1 MRHGAP
7 NNHRPVARS
16 TPHLRE
22 FLADT
27 LTPVSVFSRLRT
39 MSNLRFLFESISGG
53 EQVSRFSFAGAA
65 PAEVLLLFEDRVLV
79 ADPERLD
86 DARPLEGPPL
96 ETLQRRMESIR
107 TGGDHGELPFIGG
120 WVGYFGW
127 DLIRLL
133 EHLPNRPPDDYGLPI
148 AMFARYDAVVIID
161 HARQRIVLVS
171 NEIDGEGTGVASVSA
186 EVAERRLDLLTEVL
200 SSSSEAAAKTL
211 PTGDLTPARLSPPTL
226 SDEEYREVVGR
237 AKEYIAAGD
246 IFQMVPARRWQIEE
260 DLDPLALYRSL
271 RLVNPSP
278 YMFLLESPDVTLVG
292 GSPEVLVRAQDDTFA
307 VRPIAGTRPRG
318 ETPVEDKELE
328 REMLDDPKE
337 VAEHVMLVDL
347 GRNDLGRV
355 GRAGTVRVSD
365 FMVVEKY
372 SHVMHIVS
380 NVEAERAPGR
390 SALDALF
397 ACFPA
402 GTLSG
407 APKIRALEIIDE
419 LEPVARGPYGGAVGY
434 LSFNGDMDTCI
445 TIRTLVVQPGRIT
458 VSAGAGLVADS
469 DPEAEQQETRAKA
482 AALLR
487 AVALAKELDAAE
499 RADDASRRVETEKPE
514 VEVAS

>member
-1 MRHGAP
+1 MSAKDQLATAP
-7 NNHRPVARS
+7 ALARA

-27 LTPVSVFSRLRT
+27 LTPVSVFSRLRGL
-39 MSNLRFLFESISGG
+39 SDFRFLFESISGG

-65 PAEVLLLFEDRVLV
+65 PSEVLLLFEDRVLV

-86 DARPLEGPPL
+86 DARPLDAPPL
-96 ETLQRRMESIR
+96 EGLQQRMESIR
-107 TGGDHGELPFIGG
+107 TDGEHTELPFLGG

-133 EHLPNRPPDDYGLPI
+133 ERLPNRPPDDYGLPI

-171 NEIDGEGTGVASVSA
+171 NEIEGADGVSA
-186 EVAERRLDLLTEVL
+186 VEAEERLDRLTEVL
-200 SSSSEAAAKTL
+200 SQASEAAAKSL
-211 PTGDLTPARLSPPTL
+211 PTGDLPAARLSPPTL
-226 SDEEYREVVGR
+226 SDEEYRAVVRR
-237 AKEYIAAGD
+237 AKEYIGAGD

-278 YMFLLESPDVTLVG
+278 YMFLLESPEVTLVG

-318 ETPVEDKELE
+318 DTPAEDRELE

-380 NVEAERAPGR
+380 NVEAKRGDGQ

-445 TIRTLVVQPGRIT
+445 TIRTLVVQPGRTT

-487 AVALAKELDAAE
+487 AVALAKQLDAAD
-499 RADDASRRVETEKPE
+499 RARFEEDRTEAEQGLGVEAT
-514 VEVAS
+514 

>member
-1 MRHGAP
+1 MNTTNGAVAG
-7 NNHRPVARS
+7 RAARS

-27 LTPVSVFSRLRT
+27 LTPVSVFSRLRAL
-39 MSNLRFLFESISGG
+39 SDFRFLFESISGG

-86 DARPLEGPPL
+86 EARPLDGAPL
-96 ETLQRRMESIR
+96 KALQRRMESIR
-107 TGGDHGELPFIGG
+107 AEGDHGELPFIGG

-133 EHLPNRPPDDYGLPI
+133 ERLPNRPPDDYGLPI

-171 NEIDGEGTGVASVSA
+171 NEIEANDAAGTEGVTASQA
-186 EVAERRLDLLTEVL
+186 EQRLDRLTRVL
-200 SSSSEAAAKTL
+200 STSSEAAAQSL
-211 PTGDLTPARLSPPTL
+211 PAGDLPPARLSPPTL
-226 SDEEYREVVGR
+226 SDEEYRDVVRR

-278 YMFLLESPDVTLVG
+278 YMFLLESPEVTLVG
-292 GSPEVLVRAQDDTFA
+292 GSPEVLVRAQDDAFS

-318 ETPVEDKELE
+318 ETAAEDKDLE

-380 NVEAERAPGR
+380 NVEAKRAEGR

-407 APKIRALEIIDE
+407 APKIRALEIMDE
-419 LEPVARGPYGGAVGY
+419 MEPVARGPYGGAVGY

-487 AVALAKELDAAE
+487 AVALAKELDSADRAAPKRSDKE
-499 RADDASRRVETEKPE
+499 PAEGAS
-514 VEVAS
+514 